1 MMELMFTALAVGTT
15 KFIGD
20 LIIFNESYGRYN
32 FEIANIKTDIKY
44 NAKLDLSR
52 KNFHA
57 TIDVDINF

>member
-1 MMELMFTALAVGTT
+1 MIELMFTALAVGTT

>member
-1 MMELMFTALAVGTT
+1 MIELMFTALAVGTT

-20 LIIFNESYGRYN
+20 LIIFNESYGECN